1 MLISKN
7 YNYTRKVPRLTVQ
20 KWVRCTYTLV
30 LGTSFEIAFSCI
42 NKRLPA
48 FLVVFEAVL
57 ESTFW
62 NGAELFCNG
71 WMACTSA
78 WRWPF
83 NTRFSRGNKKKI
95 QVDKS
100 GEYGACD
107 STVIWCTDT
116 NSLTDNPLCGSEL
129 SCRRNHA
136 ATGTGKI
143 RFTQNNIFEKHI
155 TKGNRIFHQ
164 LFALVALSASY

>member
-62 NGAELFCNG
+62 NGLELFCNG

-83 NTRFSRGNKKKI
+83 NTRFSRGNKKK
-95 QVDKS
+95 KS
-100 GEYGACD
+100 K
-107 STVIWCTDT
+107 STNLENMAHATVQWFDV
-116 NSLTDNPLCGSEL
+116 LTPILWRITPYAAANCRAKGTTRPPGLAKYVSHRITYLKNTLLKATEFST
-129 SCRRNHA
+129 SC
-136 ATGTGKI
+136 
-143 RFTQNNIFEKHI
+143 
-155 TKGNRIFHQ
+155 
-164 LFALVALSASY
+164 LLW